1 MRERISYEI
10 LENGYLI
17 KLDGKPWVKQVEPY
31 IPYRCD
37 SYEESC
43 LKHIEEIVEDHENPT
58 PVEEVMTN
66 PADEI
71 TEMQLAITE
80 LYEMVLG
87 GNE

>member
-1 MRERISYEI
+1 MVSRENITYEI
-10 LENGYLI
+10 LEDGYLI
-17 KLDGKPWVKQVEPY
+17 NLDGKAWVKQVEPN

-37 SYEESC
+37 SYEEAC
-43 LKHIEEIVEDHENPT
+43 LKHIEEIVESHENPT
-58 PVEEVMTN
+58 PVEEQ
-66 PADEI
+66 PIDEI